1 MNEISAAATAT
12 SAHVHPLDAMLQL
25 QPQGDGSFIGRTH
38 ASYANMVG
46 PYGGAT
52 AALLLHSVLQHP
64 QCLGAPLSLTVN
76 FAGPVQDGA
85 MHIVVRVVRTNRTT
99 QHWLVELRQ
108 SDATTGQEHTV
119 TTASVVTALR
129 RPVFEEQLAAAPQVP
144 AAQDCPEFDVSR
156 AMTWLQRYEWR
167 VISGGLPAAWDDSR
181 HPAQTRLWVRD
192 RPARALDFASLT
204 ALCDV
209 FFPRVWL
216 VRARPVPIGTVS
228 LTVYFHADAAQLA
241 AHGSAHVLGQAD
253 GQVLRGGFFDQSAQ
267 LWDAQGQ
274 LLATSH
280 QIVYYKE

>member
-1 MNEISAAATAT
+1 MSEMTAAATDG
-12 SAHVHPLDAMLQL
+12 HPFDAMLHL
-25 QPQGDGSFIGRTH
+25 QPQADGSFVAHTH
-38 ASYANMVG
+38 AGYANMVG

-52 AALLLHSVLQHP
+52 AALLLQGVLQHP
-64 QCLGAPLSLTVN
+64 DRLGEPLSLTVN
-76 FAGPVQDGA
+76 FAGPVQDGP
-85 MHIVVRVVRTNRTT
+85 MHLVVRVVRTNRTT

-129 RPVFEEQLAAAPQVP
+129 RSVFEQQLAAAPQVP
-144 AAQDCPEFDVSR
+144 PPQDCPEFDVSR

-167 VISGGLPAAWDDSR
+167 VISGGLPTTWDDSC
-181 HPAQTRLWVRD
+181 HLVQTRLWVRD
-192 RPARALDFASLT
+192 RPARALDFASLA

-209 FFPRVWL
+209 FFPRIWL